1 MKHLSETKEYK
12 ESGLLSQAKMIE
24 DAEFWKTRSKNLE
37 AEKEKIL
44 KEALADQGQSQQI
57 ASLKELVKNL
67 ETTLD
72 SERKENITLRNLL
85 TELGVDVTKT
95 C

>member
-24 DAEFWKTRSKNLE
+24 DASYWKKKYEDCEKEKEQLLKEKAKNLE
-37 AEKEKIL
+37 TNPQM
-44 KEALADQGQSQQI
+44 D
-57 ASLKELVKNL
+57 SLKELAKKFETAFDREHQKNVAMA
-67 ETTLD
+67 
-72 SERKENITLRNLL
+72 NLL
-85 TELGVDVTKT
+85 TNLGIDVTKV